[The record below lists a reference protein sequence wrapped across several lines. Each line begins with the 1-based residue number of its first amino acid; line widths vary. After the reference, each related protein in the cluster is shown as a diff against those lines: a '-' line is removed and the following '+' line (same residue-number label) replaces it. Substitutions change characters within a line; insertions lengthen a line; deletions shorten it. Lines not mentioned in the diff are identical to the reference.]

1 MTEDIPNYGS
11 VEPQDASET
20 EPARLSRRE
29 ALALVAAAAGTLGAL
44 DERVFAAAPGP
55 AQPYGLDPALNK
67 TYAPG
72 DFWPLTLTAEQRL
85 TVRTLADLILP
96 ADGPSPAASEVGVV
110 EFIDEWI
117 SAPYELQ
124 RADRTQI
131 LAGLTWLDSEAIR
144 RFSRTFGQLSLTEQ
158 TAIADDLAFPAT
170 SRPEFKNAAAFF
182 ARFRNLAAGG
192 YYASRRGLKDI
203 GFVGNV
209 PLVRFDGPPAK
220 IRAQLGV

>member
-1 MTEDIPNYGS
+1 MTEDTANRSS
-11 VEPQDASET
+11 VERLESSTSESS
-20 EPARLSRRE
+20 RLSRRE
-29 ALALVAAAAGTLGAL
+29 ALVLVAAVAGTLAAL
-44 DERVFAAAPGP
+44 DERAFGAAPGP
-55 AQPYGLDPALNK
+55 AQPYGLDPLLNK

-124 RADRTQI
+124 QADRTQI
-131 LAGLTWLDSEAIR
+131 LAGLTWLDSESAK
-144 RFSRTFGQLSLTEQ
+144 RFSRNFGQLSLAEQ
-158 TAIADDLAFPAT
+158 SAIADELAFPAT
-170 SRPEFKNAAAFF
+170 TRPESRNAAAFF

-192 YYASRRGLKDI
+192 YYASRRGLKEI
-203 GFVGNV
+203 GFVGNI